1 MTETEVEARAGRRLK
16 AEAVRRAV
24 RWPKECPTCWSPIG
38 DRCRTLKG
46 VVTMEHMGRAHL
58 RGEIFD
64 RDRYPFGCNACKR
77 GVGEHCVSLYT
88 GARSQP
94 HRIRRL
100 R

>member
-1 MTETEVEARAGRRLK
+1 MDSVDIAERAK
-16 AEAVRRAV
+16 RRAAAGSDRRIN
-24 RWPKECPTCWSPIG
+24 RWPVSCPTCFSPVG

-58 RGEIFD
+58 RGEVPD
-64 RDRYPFGCNACKR
+64 RARYPAECPACKR

-88 GARSQP
+88 GARSHP
-94 HRIRRL
+94 HRIRPL